1 MKQANSIP
9 VARTRRRTTRSGM
22 AEHQLRMSDTGRT
35 GRTGRTLRLFS
46 SLALACSVLPL
57 LGCSSGSQHSATNA
71 ARVPAT
77 QAAAPTGSATPAAGL
92 VHTGSPEVP
101 PVIRS
106 DQGGG
111 DVPAGAAIS
120 GRMGTC
126 LFEAEQL
133 SKLGTPAQKN
143 LVTGLYRNIRAAQQY
158 GPMAV
163 KLAEGTSDMITP
175 LYQYA
180 INDSCNSVSQALLS
194 VLKKQVPVTGGGRD

>member
-1 MKQANSIP
+1 MKQTNSRA
-9 VARTRRRTTRSGM
+9 VSRTASRTSLPGM
-22 AEHQLRMSDTGRT
+22 IIDRLHLPYPGHEGRT
-35 GRTGRTLRLFS
+35 PHLVA
-46 SLALACSVLPL
+46 SLAIVCSVLTLP
-57 LGCSSGSQHSATNA
+57 GCSSGGQHIATNA
-71 ARVPAT
+71 ARVPTT
-77 QAAAPTGSATPAAGL
+77 QAAAPAGSATPAAGL
-92 VHTGSPEVP
+92 VHAGSPEAP
-101 PVIRS
+101 LDIRS

-163 KLAEGTSDMITP
+163 RLAEGTSDMITP
-175 LYQYA
+175 LYQFA